1 MSREDLIARDT
12 IWSLTNEARSAG
24 VDDLTLRDE
33 LQELIARGFEYVFMF
48 VSHV

>member
-1 MSREDLIARDT
+1 MSREDLIVRDI
-12 IWSLTNEARSAG
+12 IWSPANEARSAG
-24 VDDLTLRDE
+24 IDDLVQRDE